1 MKSSELTGLISFQT
15 KVIINGKDGERD
27 VKITE
32 YKIGNVTVRFHGDP
46 PPKEV
51 LEKAC
56 VRFLKGV
63 ENDKREIE
71 RNLGKTSAMA

>member
-1 MKSSELTGLISFQT
+1 MKI
-15 KVIINGKDGERD
+15 V
-27 VKITE
+27 E

-56 VRFLKGV
+56 VQFLKGV
-63 ENDKREIE
+63 ENDKRNETISPS
-71 RNLGKTSAMA
+71 RKGAWKKVC

>member
-1 MKSSELTGLISFQT
+1 MKI
-15 KVIINGKDGERD
+15 V
-27 VKITE
+27 E

-63 ENDKREIE
+63 ENDKRKTK
-71 RNLGKTSAMA
+71 RNLGKTPAVAGW

>member
-1 MKSSELTGLISFQT
+1 M
-15 KVIINGKDGERD
+15 N
-27 VKITE
+27 KITE

-46 PPKEV
+46 PPKEA

-63 ENDKREIE
+63 ENDKRKTEG
-71 RNLGKTSAMA
+71 NLGKTPAMA